1 MINGQLYDW
10 EGLEIV
16 LPSGPSIGVTN
27 IDYDDE
33 RPIEERYGKGSV
45 ARGYGR
51 KNYKAS
57 AKMELDLDEAD
68 RLQQAL
74 GGSIYDG
81 QPFRVVCSYAAEGFP
96 TITDVLPACKI
107 VKTSS
112 GGKQGDDN
120 VGVRKYDLKV
130 LEPIQW
136 GEVPAIYELGVGVG
150 ISL

>member
-10 EGLEIV
+10 ESIEIQ
-16 LPSGPSIGVTN
+16 LPSGLAIGCTN

-33 RPIEERYGKGSV
+33 RPIEERYGKGSTP
-45 ARGYGR
+45 RGYGR

-57 AKMELDLDEAD
+57 AKMEMDLDEAE
-68 RLQQAL
+68 RLRDAL
-74 GGSIYDG
+74 GGSVYDSF
-81 QPFRVVCSYAAEGFP
+81 PFPIVVSYGGDGMP
-96 TITDVLPACKI
+96 TVTDILPAAKI

-120 VGVRKYDLKV
+120 VGQRKYDLKV

-136 GEVPAIYELGVGVG
+136 GGESAL
-150 ISL
+150 